1 MIDFGFGFM
10 RLPQKDLDDE
20 TSVDMDL
27 VKVMVD
33 RYLESSFNYFDLG
46 FDYHGGVCETAF
58 KEAVVDRYPREAYVV
73 ADKLPIYNMPE
84 SEDEFQIYFDKQ
96 IERTGLEYFDYYM
109 LHNATGWTDNGF
121 KNLDSFK
128 FIRDLKDAG
137 KVKHIGISTHDDADF
152 LEEIL
157 TEHPEIE
164 FVQLQVNY
172 LDWDN
177 DGIQSGKCCE
187 VANKHGVDIIV
198 MEPVRGGMLVNLPD
212 DVKKVFTDYDSEAS
226 IASWALRFSMGLEGV
241 QTVLSGMSNLEQ
253 LEENLEYMENFVPL
267 NDEEHEIIKKVT
279 DMILSE
285 IEIPCTYCKYCLSH
299 CPIEMPISR
308 YFELV
313 NSEKIGNGIEGFSIP
328 TLTYINMTKSGGHP
342 KASEC
347 SECGACAE
355 ICPQQLDIPKYL
367 KETVVPLLEKDS
379 PF

>member
-10 RLPQKDLDDE
+10 RLPQLDENDE
-20 TSVDMDL
+20 SSVDIEL
-27 VKVMVD
+27 VKKMVD
-33 RYLESSFNYFDLG
+33 KYMESSFNYFDLG
-46 FDYHGGVCETAF
+46 FDYHEGMCEVAF
-58 KEAVVDRYPREAYVV
+58 KEAVVDRFPRESYVV
-73 ADKLPIYNMPE
+73 ADKLPIYNMPK
-84 SEDEFQIYFDKQ
+84 SEDEFEKYFTKQ

-128 FIRDLKDAG
+128 FLRELKEAG
-137 KVKHIGISTHDDADF
+137 KIKHIGISTHDDADF

-157 TEHPEIE
+157 SEHPEIE

-172 LDWDN
+172 VDWDN

-187 VANKHGVDIIV
+187 VANKYGVDIIV
-198 MEPVRGGMLVNLPD
+198 MEPIRGGMLVNLSD
-212 DVKKVFTDYDSEAS
+212 DIKKVFTDYNPDESL
-226 IASWALRFSMGLEGV
+226 ASWALRFCRSIDGV
-241 QTVLSGMSNLEQ
+241 ICTLSGMSNLEQ
-253 LEENLEYMENFVPL
+253 LEDNLKSMENFKPL
-267 NDEEHEIIKKVT
+267 NDEEYEVINKVT
-279 DMILSE
+279 EMIVSE

-313 NSEKIGNGIEGFSIP
+313 NSEKRGNGIPGFSIP
-328 TLTYINMTKSGGHP
+328 TLTYINMTKNGNHP

-347 SECGACAE
+347 DECGACAA

-367 KETVVPLLEKDS
+367 KETVVPLLERDS

>member
-10 RLPQKDLDDE
+10 RLPQLDENDE
-20 TSVDMDL
+20 SSVDIEL
-27 VKVMVD
+27 VKKMVD
-33 RYLESSFNYFDLG
+33 KYMESSFNYFDLG
-46 FDYHGGVCETAF
+46 FDYHEGMCEVAF
-58 KEAVVDRYPREAYVV
+58 KEAVVDRFPRESYVV
-73 ADKLPIYNMPE
+73 ADKLPIYNMPK
-84 SEDEFQIYFDKQ
+84 SEDEFERYFTKQ

-128 FIRDLKDAG
+128 FLRELKETG
-137 KVKHIGISTHDDADF
+137 KIKHIGISTHDDADF

-157 TEHPEIE
+157 SEHPEIE

-172 LDWDN
+172 VDWDN

-187 VANKHGVDIIV
+187 VANKYGVDIIV
-198 MEPVRGGMLVNLPD
+198 MEPIRGGMLVNLSD
-212 DVKKVFTDYDSEAS
+212 DIKKVFTDYNPDESL
-226 IASWALRFSMGLEGV
+226 ASWALRFCRSIDGV
-241 QTVLSGMSNLEQ
+241 ICTLSGMSNLEQ
-253 LEENLEYMENFVPL
+253 LEDNLNSMENFKPL
-267 NDEEHEIIKKVT
+267 NDEEYEVINKVT
-279 DMILSE
+279 EMIVSE

-313 NSEKIGNGIEGFSIP
+313 NSEKRGNGIPGFSIP
-328 TLTYINMTKSGGHP
+328 TLTYINMTKNGNHP

-347 SECGACAE
+347 DECGACAA

-367 KETVVPLLEKDS
+367 KETVVPLLERDS

>member
-10 RLPQKDLDDE
+10 RLPQLDENDE
-20 TSVDMDL
+20 SSVDIEL
-27 VKVMVD
+27 VKKMVD
-33 RYLESSFNYFDLG
+33 KYMESSFNYFDLG
-46 FDYHGGVCETAF
+46 FDYHEGMCEVAF
-58 KEAVVDRYPREAYVV
+58 KEAVVDRFPRESYVV
-73 ADKLPIYNMPE
+73 ADKLPIYNMPKT
-84 SEDEFQIYFDKQ
+84 EDKFEEYFTKQ

-128 FIRDLKDAG
+128 FLRELKEAG
-137 KVKHIGISTHDDADF
+137 KIKHIGISTHDDADF

-157 TEHPEIE
+157 SEHPEIE

-172 LDWDN
+172 VDWDN

-187 VANKHGVDIIV
+187 VANKYGVDIIV
-198 MEPVRGGMLVNLPD
+198 MEPIRGGMLVNLSD
-212 DVKKVFTDYDSEAS
+212 DIKKVFTDYNPDESL
-226 IASWALRFSMGLEGV
+226 ASWALRFCRSIDGV
-241 QTVLSGMSNLEQ
+241 ICTLSGMSNLEQ
-253 LEENLEYMENFVPL
+253 LEDNLNSMENFKPL
-267 NDEEHEIIKKVT
+267 NDEEYEVINKVT
-279 DMILSE
+279 EMIVSE

-313 NSEKIGNGIEGFSIP
+313 NSEKRGNGIPGFSIP
-328 TLTYINMTKSGGHP
+328 TLTYINMTKNGNHP

-347 SECGACAE
+347 DECGACAA

-367 KETVVPLLEKDS
+367 KETVVPLLERDS

>member
-10 RLPQKDLDDE
+10 RLPQLDENDE
-20 TSVDMDL
+20 SSVDIEL
-27 VKVMVD
+27 VKKMVD
-33 RYLESSFNYFDLG
+33 KYMESRFNYFDLG
-46 FDYHGGVCETAF
+46 FDYHEGMCEVAF
-58 KEAVVDRYPREAYVV
+58 KEAVVDRFPRESYVV
-73 ADKLPIYNMPE
+73 ADKLPIYNMPKT
-84 SEDEFQIYFDKQ
+84 EDKFEEYFTKQ

-128 FIRDLKDAG
+128 FLRELKEAG
-137 KVKHIGISTHDDADF
+137 KIKHIGISTHDDADF

-157 TEHPEIE
+157 SEHPEIE

-172 LDWDN
+172 VDWDN

-187 VANKHGVDIIV
+187 VANKYGVDIIV
-198 MEPVRGGMLVNLPD
+198 MEPIRGGMLVNLSD
-212 DVKKVFTDYDSEAS
+212 DIKKVFTDYNPDESL
-226 IASWALRFSMGLEGV
+226 ASWALRFCRSIDGV
-241 QTVLSGMSNLEQ
+241 ICTLSGMSNLEQ
-253 LEENLEYMENFVPL
+253 LEDNLKSMENFKPL
-267 NDEEHEIIKKVT
+267 NDDEYEVINKVT
-279 DMILSE
+279 EMIVSE

-313 NSEKIGNGIEGFSIP
+313 NSEKRGNGIPGFSIP
-328 TLTYINMTKSGGHP
+328 TLTYINMTKNGNHP

-347 SECGACAE
+347 DECGACVAF
-355 ICPQQLDIPKYL
+355 CPQQLDIPKYL
-367 KETVVPLLEKDS
+367 KETVVPLLERDS

>member
-10 RLPQKDLDDE
+10 RLPQLDENDE
-20 TSVDMDL
+20 SSVDIEL
-27 VKVMVD
+27 VKKMVD
-33 RYLESSFNYFDLG
+33 KYMESSFNYFDLG
-46 FDYHGGVCETAF
+46 FDYHEGMCEVAF
-58 KEAVVDRYPREAYVV
+58 KEAVVDRFPRESYVV
-73 ADKLPIYNMPE
+73 ADKLPIYNMPK
-84 SEDEFQIYFDKQ
+84 SEDEFEKYFTKQ

-128 FIRDLKDAG
+128 FLRELKKMG
-137 KVKHIGISTHDDADF
+137 KIKHLGISTHDDADF

-157 TEHPEIE
+157 SEHPEIE

-172 LDWDN
+172 VDWDN

-187 VANKHGVDIIV
+187 VANKYGVDIIV
-198 MEPVRGGMLVNLPD
+198 MEPIRGGMLVNLSD
-212 DVKKVFTDYDSEAS
+212 DIKKVFTDYNPDESL
-226 IASWALRFSMGLEGV
+226 ASWALRFCRSIDGV
-241 QTVLSGMSNLEQ
+241 ICTLSGMSNLEQ
-253 LEENLEYMENFVPL
+253 LEDNLNSMENFKPL
-267 NDEEHEIIKKVT
+267 NDEEYEVINKVT
-279 DMILSE
+279 EMIVSE

-313 NSEKIGNGIEGFSIP
+313 NSEKRGNGIPGFSIP
-328 TLTYINMTKSGGHP
+328 TLTYINMTKNGNHP

-347 SECGACAE
+347 DECGACAA

-367 KETVVPLLEKDS
+367 KETVVPLLERDS

>member
-1 MIDFGFGFM
+1 
-10 RLPQKDLDDE
+10 LPQLDENDE
-20 TSVDMDL
+20 SSVDIEL
-27 VKVMVD
+27 VKKMVD
-33 RYLESSFNYFDLG
+33 KYMESSFNYFDLG
-46 FDYHGGVCETAF
+46 FDYHEGMCEVAF
-58 KEAVVDRYPREAYVV
+58 KEAVVDRFPRESYVV
-73 ADKLPIYNMPE
+73 ADKLPIYNMPK
-84 SEDEFQIYFDKQ
+84 SEDEFEKYFTKQ

-128 FIRDLKDAG
+128 FLRELKEVG
-137 KVKHIGISTHDDADF
+137 KIKHLGISTHDDADF

-157 TEHPEIE
+157 SEHPEIE

-172 LDWDN
+172 VDWDN

-187 VANKHGVDIIV
+187 VANKYGVDIIV
-198 MEPVRGGMLVNLPD
+198 MEPIRGGMLVNLSD
-212 DVKKVFTDYDSEAS
+212 DIKKVFTDYNPDESL
-226 IASWALRFSMGLEGV
+226 ASWALRFCRSIDGV
-241 QTVLSGMSNLEQ
+241 ICTLSGMSNLEQ
-253 LEENLEYMENFVPL
+253 LEDNLNSMENFKPL
-267 NDEEHEIIKKVT
+267 NDEEYEVINKVT
-279 DMILSE
+279 EMIVSE

-313 NSEKIGNGIEGFSIP
+313 NSEKRGNGIPGFSIP
-328 TLTYINMTKSGGHP
+328 TLTYINMTKNGNHP

-347 SECGACAE
+347 DECGACAA

-367 KETVVPLLEKDS
+367 KETVVPLLERDS